1 MFARMSDL
9 HVLLLMVL
17 AGKTA
22 FGVSV
27 LFKYLVLRGSEVI
40 RKTKPAGPGAM
51 RNFSC
56 ERLMLPGR
64 ICPDFKC

>member
-9 HVLLLMVL
+9 RVLLLMVL

-40 RKTKPAGPGAM
+40 R
-51 RNFSC
+51 R
-56 ERLMLPGR
+56 
-64 ICPDFKC
+64 PDQLGQEQ